1 MTAPTLTPIIEID
14 SDLVK
19 KRIVVDE
26 FHFMRPILGY
36 DMAVRRLGQVYGLTE
51 KTIQK
56 YLWEA
61 GISPDWK
68 RRQYA

>member
-1 MTAPTLTPIIEID
+1 MTAPTLTPIVAID

-19 KRIVVDE
+19 KRIVVEE

-36 DMAVRRLGQVYGLTE
+36 GMAVRRFGQVYGLTE

-61 GISPDWK
+61 GITPEWK
-68 RRQYA
+68 RRQHA